1 MLKKLLLAV
10 CIASATAANAWDW
23 FGLMPYD
30 EADTNRPP
38 RLHRLLEKANDL
50 IEQAEDEAMNGE
62 GDKAISLY
70 REALGELD
78 RVERENPE
86 RAEKPEFAPLRNK
99 KATCTAA
106 IETIRFAQVNENQRA
121 VTVSDSAALRKKY
134 NKKHKKDGGSDD
146 AEKTKSE
153 KADDSDEDSRAESEA
168 NGKDGEKKEW
178 KVRLK
183 KAYDSVKAGDYDAAD
198 ALLVKLLEERPT
210 DLEALLLRAAAQCG
224 TGNVHAA
231 RLTLEK
237 ANRSHPRSY
246 VPYYNLAYIVLDLG
260 EGEEAAGEY
269 YNLGRIMGGPKDPRL
284 ESRLGEFAP
293 KEKSEKGDGGKKEA
307 AK

>member
-1 MLKKLLLAV
+1 MLKKLILAV

-99 KATCTAA
+99 RATCKAA
-106 IETIRFAQVNENQRA
+106 METIRFAQVNENQRA
-121 VTVSDSAALRKKY
+121 VTVSDSAELRKRY

-146 AEKTKSE
+146 LEKPKSK
-153 KADDSDEDSRAESEA
+153 KAGDSDDGGRAESEA
-168 NGKDGEKKEW
+168 NGKDGKEKEW
-178 KVRLK
+178 KTRLK
-183 KAYDSVKAGDYDAAD
+183 KAYDSVKSGDYDAAD
-198 ALLVKLLEERPT
+198 GLLVKLLEERPT

-224 TGNVHAA
+224 IGDVQAA

-237 ANRSHPRSY
+237 ANRAHPRSY

-284 ESRLGEFAP
+284 ESRLGESAP
-293 KEKSEKGDGGKKEA
+293 SEKPGKDDGKKEA
-307 AK
+307 VK